1 MLREKEYQGDSW
13 LNMKS
18 RALKALLCT
27 TIAFALVWPTI
38 KVHATSIKDLNSKQ
52 QRMDKEKSEIHS
64 KLDAK
69 TSEIN
74 QHQATIETYMD
85 QIASLDRKLTKTDLK
100 IGSVLAKEHK
110 MSKAINQLS
119 VLVESMQQTI
129 NQRSKLLDNRA
140 RALQEN
146 SGSLSYVTLVLQS
159 QNLGDFIDRVGAVN
173 TLLQADRQIL
183 REQRDKKERLEEK
196 QAELDGK
203 VEKKKIY
210 REQLELL
217 RKSYDEQ
224 IIDKNRIIDKLEA
237 EQKKLQTGKRLLEKE
252 YSEAVTMSENV
263 KREIEEEQQRLAN
276 LAAQMSCTSNAAS
289 SAAFQMET
297 GELPEVTF
305 GTWTKPAVG
314 RLTSNHGWRDLGEG
328 AEFHYGID
336 LANKEGTP
344 VVAASDGV
352 VFRASPLSTYGN
364 VIMMTHSIERHIFT
378 TVYAHLSQYKVS
390 VGERVHKGQVIGYM
404 GHTGR
409 AYGSHLHFEIH
420 TTPWEGQ
427 KVGAVNPLRYIS
439 F

>member
-1 MLREKEYQGDSW
+1 M
-13 LNMKS
+13 
-18 RALKALLCT
+18 
-27 TIAFALVWPTI
+27 
-38 KVHATSIKDLNSKQ
+38 
-52 QRMDKEKSEIHS
+52 
-64 KLDAK
+64 
-69 TSEIN
+69 
-74 QHQATIETYMD
+74 
-85 QIASLDRKLTKTDLK
+85 
-100 IGSVLAKEHK
+100 
-110 MSKAINQLS
+110 
-119 VLVESMQQTI
+119 
-129 NQRSKLLDNRA
+129 
-140 RALQEN
+140 
-146 SGSLSYVTLVLQS
+146 
-159 QNLGDFIDRVGAVN
+159 
-173 TLLQADRQIL
+173 
-183 REQRDKKERLEEK
+183 
-196 QAELDGK
+196 
-203 VEKKKIY
+203 
-210 REQLELL
+210 L

-224 IIDKNRIIDKLEA
+224 IIDKNRVIDKLEA

-276 LAAQMSCTSNAAS
+276 LAAQMSSTLNEATSAAS
-289 SAAFQMET
+289 QMET
-297 GELPEVTF
+297 GELPDVTF

-364 VIMMTHSIERHIFT
+364 VVMMTHSIEGHIFT

-390 VGERVHKGQVIGYM
+390 VGERIHKGQVIGYM